1 MNEKNRYVK
10 FVWIYIK
17 LLLIKKLFLMLF
29 KKYLKSQ
36 NINKYWNNKS
46 LIKNRNK
53 NTKIVIKIL

>member
-53 NTKIVIKIL
+53 NIKIVIKIL